1 MSDTSAVSGTSA
13 AQSAAIASAT
23 SKASNLGKDDFL
35 KLLVTQLRF
44 QDPMQPMEDKEFISQ
59 MAQFN
64 SLEEMQNLNKNLT
77 AQNEFAQL
85 SQASSLIGKTV
96 AIKTDS
102 EHFAGK
108 ITEVRRVDSVLKV
121 MVQPL
126 DGSTPAQPYDL
137 NTIDQVTT

>member
-1 MSDTSAVSGTSA
+1 MSDTTAVSGAPSA
-13 AQSAAIASAT
+13 QAAALASAT
-23 SKASNLGKDDFL
+23 SKAGQLGKNDFL

-64 SLEEMQNLNKNLT
+64 SLEEMQNLNKNLA

-85 SQASSLIGKTV
+85 TQASSLIGKTV
-96 AIKTDS
+96 AIKSDS

-121 MVQPL
+121 MVEPL
-126 DGSTPAQPYDL
+126 DGSGPAQPYDL
-137 NTIDQVTT
+137 DTIDQVTA